1 LRHGGTGDSWYGHDA
16 DLAAQREAFKKKGL
30 DYYQDEN
37 GMYKLRPIE
46 EAPTEPTEEKKGSQ
60 VNPEGDKEK
69 QETPNQVSN
78 GKFNIDPRIFS
89 IAHNAYANAVND
101 KMTVRQID
109 AMRKGLTL
117 YDPKDTTKY
126 LQGDF
131 DALMSGQQAA
141 GQLMHMASQP
151 MTSDGA
157 LQTAAYLDSA
167 TKAQD
172 YIRQG
177 RVADN
182 QAMRKS
188 KDELWEI
195 RQKDADFNYDVAM
208 KNRQSIGDLIE
219 NIANVENARD
229 AKNYTNNDV
238 LFQELMM
245 PMKQEANKRKTLS
258 EQFARSDIHN
268 AVSANPNDYGAQLT
282 DDELKAWNLVQSGEK
297 TYSQLDDVQKGLGAA
312 FMKAQRKV
320 SQAEQNQL
328 RSYYGIPQ
336 GKYAGARALEQEWK
350 ADTSFKKGGILYSK
364 DGAAKIAVAK
374 IRERSKDADRFHKT
388 VKDK

>member
-1 LRHGGTGDSWYGHDA
+1 
-16 DLAAQREAFKKKGL
+16 
-30 DYYQDEN
+30 
-37 GMYKLRPIE
+37 MYKLRPLEDQKPKDEKPEDNKPQGDGKTTPEGE
-46 EAPTEPTEEKKGSQ
+46 EDKKKNEEKS
-60 VNPEGDKEK
+60 NL
-69 QETPNQVSN
+69 NNN
-78 GKFNIDPRIFS
+78 GKFEIDPRIFS
-89 IAHNAYANAVND
+89 IAHNAYANTVNE
-101 KMTVRQID
+101 KMAARQID
-109 AMRKGLTL
+109 ALRKGVTL
-117 YDPKDTTKY
+117 YDPKNNTKY

-157 LQTAAYLDSA
+157 LQTAAYLDS
-167 TKAQD
+167 TNKALD

-177 RVADN
+177 RAADN
-182 QAMRKS
+182 QALRKS
-188 KDELWEI
+188 KEELWKL
-195 RQKDADFNYDVAM
+195 RYDDDAFNYDVAM
-208 KNRQSIGDLIE
+208 KNRQILGDLTE

-245 PMKQEANKRKTLS
+245 PLKQKANKREALN

-268 AVSANPNDYGAQLT
+268 AVYSNPNDYEADLNE
-282 DDELKAWNLVQSGEK
+282 DELKAWNLVQSGEK

-320 SQAEQNQL
+320 AQAEQNQV

-336 GKYAGARALEQEWK
+336 SKFSGVRGMVTEDDSRGITDWK
-350 ADTSFKKGGILYSK
+350 KKGGILQAK

-374 IRERSKDADRFHKT
+374 IRERSKDADRFYKT
-388 VKDK
+388 TKDKQDRIDRAIARVDKKMYRRRDPEKRRK